1 MKSVMDNPMGKYA
14 QVAKQL
20 ESPAIKLDML
30 AKYAQGQNPAV
41 PEFLALAEI
50 KRRQELNQHS
60 PQPTPTTVQEDLV
73 RAAAPQPMQQMPQQM
88 AGLPAMQRP
97 QGVAALPTGMG
108 EQSFAGGGI
117 VAFGN
122 EKLNPNQ
129 DQLVE
134 DPDAGL
140 GYFERFKR
148 YVNNLGGTPMDR
160 YGNPLKADN
169 TSLKKGELAVNATP
183 LEVQGLRTG
192 KAMKGADP
200 AGWDD
205 GTANK
210 GTRLADNTYAP
221 ALGNPSAGPTQDERY
236 AFYEKSK
243 SDKDTGTEPKNP
255 KEDMYSKYEEML
267 KGQAAESKAGRQQ
280 DKYMRLL
287 EAGLGIMGGTSPF
300 ASVNLGQGAMGAAK
314 GYAQDQ
320 AGYRKEDRENIKEL
334 MGLGMK
340 REEAEREN
348 EKLSMTKD
356 LYAAHGKYYNAMAN
370 AAGVRAANAGTAG
383 TNAMSKAQLSAATS
397 MYNKWFAAN
406 PMASQEEQN
415 AAWLQAQQRSG
426 MSGGAAAAPSAAY
439 TWTPT
444 GGLSQTG
451 T

>member
-1 MKSVMDNPMGKYA
+1 MRSVIDNPMGKYA

-20 ESPAIKLDML
+20 ENPAIKLDML

-60 PQPTPTTVQEDLV
+60 PQPAPTTVQEDLV

-117 VAFGN
+117 IAFAGDG
-122 EKLNPNQ
+122 PQ
-129 DQLVE
+129 GSQVE

-169 TSLKKGELAVNATP
+169 TPLKKGDLAVNATP
-183 LEVQGLRTG
+183 LEIQGVRTG
-192 KAMKGADP
+192 QMVKGADP
-200 AGWDD
+200 AGWND

-221 ALGNPSAGPTQDERY
+221 DLGNLSAGPTQAERD
-236 AFYEKSK
+236 AFYEKSKSK
-243 SDKDTGTEPKNP
+243 SDKDTGTEPKSP
-255 KEDMYSKYEEML
+255 KEDMYAKYEEML

-300 ASVNLGQGAMGAAK
+300 ASVNLCQGAMGAAK

-340 REEAEREN
+340 REEAEREA

-370 AAGVRAANAGTAG
+370 AAGVRAAGAGTAG
-383 TNAMSKAQLSAATS
+383 MDKANLAAITRTHANLLKDAKEFDSPYHGKSAAEL
-397 MYNKWFAAN
+397 Y
-406 PMASQEEQN
+406 QI
-415 AAWLQAQQRSG
+415 AQQLVLQQ
-426 MSGGAAAAPSAAY
+426 GGGSAAPVVAGTYSLK
-439 TWTPT
+439 
-444 GGLSQTG
+444 GGYSPAG
-451 T
+451 S